1 MSNLKRNQK
10 LVEFKASLCPIMDMA
25 CGMCV
30 CKECPK
36 DCSDCS
42 NDGIEVGDADC
53 LFMCLDRRGVIRYKG
68 YNDEEDGWMNGFDL
82 TKE

>member
-1 MSNLKRNQK
+1 MSNLKRDQK
-10 LVEFKASLCPIMDMA
+10 LVEFRESLCPIMDMN

-30 CKECPK
+30 CKECPR

-42 NDGIEVGDADC
+42 NDDIEVGDADC
-53 LFMCLDRRGVIRYKG
+53 LFMCIDRRGVNRYKG
-68 YNDEEDGWMNGFDL
+68 YNDEEDGWMNWIDL